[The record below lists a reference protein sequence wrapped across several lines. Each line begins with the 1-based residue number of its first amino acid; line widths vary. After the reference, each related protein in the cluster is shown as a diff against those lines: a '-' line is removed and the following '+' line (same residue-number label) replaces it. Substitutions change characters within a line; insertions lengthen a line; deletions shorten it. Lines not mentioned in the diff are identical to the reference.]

1 MIQGMFFLVA
11 GIGVGWF
18 LRNKPRILR
27 INSRLTDAVIFM
39 LLFFMGISVG
49 INEQLVTGFGQIG
62 IQSIGLTLFA
72 MAGSILITFVL
83 VSLFMQQK

>member
-1 MIQGMFFLVA
+1 MVQSMFFLVA
-11 GIGVGWF
+11 GIWVGWF

-27 INSRLTDAVIFM
+27 INSGLTNAVVFM

-49 INEQLVTGFGQIG
+49 INEQVVTSFGQIG

-72 MAGSILITFVL
+72 MAGSILTTFIL
-83 VSLFMQQK
+83 VRLFMQQK